1 MQEWRERG
9 ERIESFIRPA
19 TFPIAVR
26 FLSPHEEPPE
36 RARRPLDEAGCK
48 VALCQGLTLTRE
60 RGLTMYF
67 EREGSGCPLANAA
80 LGWEGE
86 ADPSFMMAFLQMM
99 NYARDEDTARKR
111 AEGMAM
117 LEPGAFPGV
126 VFSPLTRTRVE
137 PHLVLV
143 YGNPAQIM
151 RLVHATVRWTGE
163 RVPAEFGGIA
173 GSCNEGV
180 IRTFVSDTPRVA
192 LPGNGDRVFA
202 TTHDDELIFAFP
214 ADWAERIV
222 EGLEATSA
230 RGIRYPIPTFINYH
244 LPFEDL
250 VDRFGAAGDTP

>member
-1 MQEWRERG
+1 MQEWRDLGVRLEG
-9 ERIESFIRPA
+9 FIRPA
-19 TFPIAVR
+19 TFPVAVR
-26 FLSPHEEPPE
+26 FLAPGEAPPKK
-36 RARRPLDEAGCK
+36 ARRPGEEAGCK
-48 VALCQGLTLTRE
+48 IALCQALTLTRE
-60 RGLTMYF
+60 RGLTIHL
-67 EREGSGCPLANAA
+67 EREESSCPLVNAA

-86 ADPSFMMAFLQMM
+86 VDSSFMMAFLQMM
-99 NYARDEDTARKR
+99 NYARDEEAARKR
-111 AEGMAM
+111 AQGMAM
-117 LEPGAFPGV
+117 LEPGAYPGV
-126 VFSPLTRTRVE
+126 VFSPLARTRIQ

-151 RLVHATVRWTGE
+151 RLVHAAVRWTGE

-180 IRTFVSDTPRVA
+180 IRTFVADTPRVA

-214 ADWAERIV
+214 AAWSERMI
-222 EGLEATSA
+222 EGLEATAS

-250 VDRFGAAGDTP
+250 VEKFGAGSG